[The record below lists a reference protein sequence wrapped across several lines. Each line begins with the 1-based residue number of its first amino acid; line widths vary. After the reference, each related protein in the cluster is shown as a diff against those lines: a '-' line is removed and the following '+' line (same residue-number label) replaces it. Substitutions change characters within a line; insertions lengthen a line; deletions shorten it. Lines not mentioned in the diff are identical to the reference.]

1 MEHRISGAM
10 ICFCRQLKA
19 TSGFAY
25 TTLAT
30 FEDSRGELNP
40 VCREWLF
47 DKNYVWFSEK
57 YVSLIV
63 VIINF
68 VLVEVVERMLNWVQF
83 TNRNTQSIYKLYI

>member
-10 ICFCRQLKA
+10 ICFCKQLKA
-19 TSGFAY
+19 NTNFAFA
-25 TTLAT
+25 TLAT
-30 FEDSRGELNP
+30 FEDSRGEQNP

-47 DKNYVWFSEK
+47 DKNYIWFSEK

-83 TNRNTQSIYKLYI
+83 TNRAT